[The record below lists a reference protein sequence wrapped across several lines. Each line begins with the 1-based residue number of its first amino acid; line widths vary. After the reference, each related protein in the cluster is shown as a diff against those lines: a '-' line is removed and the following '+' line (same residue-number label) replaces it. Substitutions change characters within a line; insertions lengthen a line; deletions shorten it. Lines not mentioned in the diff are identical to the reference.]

1 MIISNDQ
8 IIGGKKTRFKVYM
21 MFNLAWTNLVSYLA
35 LKLLGHHRHTYMQSM
50 DQNLPPPKKFP
61 NTPKKRKQ

>member
-1 MIISNDQ
+1 
-8 IIGGKKTRFKVYM
+8 M

-50 DQNLPPPKKFP
+50 DQNRPLKNFQTPLKKE
-61 NTPKKRKQ
+61 NNRKNPIK

>member
-1 MIISNDQ
+1 MIT

-21 MFNLAWTNLVSYLA
+21 MFNLAWTNVVSYLA
-35 LKLLGHHRHTYMQSM
+35 LKLLGRHRHTYMQSM
-50 DQNLPPPKKFP
+50 DQNLPPPKKIP